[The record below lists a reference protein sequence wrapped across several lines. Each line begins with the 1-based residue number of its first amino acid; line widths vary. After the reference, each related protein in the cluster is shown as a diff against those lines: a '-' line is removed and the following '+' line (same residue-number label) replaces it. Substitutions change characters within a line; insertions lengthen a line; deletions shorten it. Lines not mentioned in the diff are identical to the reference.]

1 MYIIGTQDGQPNTS
15 TVSFVRPGDPEHPT
29 DPNYETIELS
39 GTMAQVHLVKLRAD
53 AFVVSDTSGNV
64 GYVREVQKISY
75 ADQDVLIS
83 TVPVTGNVDLA
94 LTQIYLAAF
103 RRAPETAGYN
113 YWLGEEHAR
122 GIIGTADT
130 IFSIESVQKI
140 YPTTMTSSEFV
151 TEIYHNVFDRL
162 PDAEGLN
169 YWTDQLNNKSRGQ
182 LVLDIT
188 TAAVGTPE
196 GTPGKDFFENRLD
209 WSLYAV
215 GYQQTHTEMTPEHL
229 IGLTDSVGENPA
241 TTLKL
246 VGQGEAGVL
255 V

>member
-1 MYIIGTQDGQPNTS
+1 MYIIGTKDGQPSNS
-15 TVSFVRPGDPEHPT
+15 TVTFVRPSDPLRPT
-29 DPNYETIELS
+29 DPNLETIELS
-39 GTMAQVHLVKLRAD
+39 ETMAQIHLVKLRTD
-53 AFVVSDTSGNV
+53 AFVVSDAAGVV

-75 ADQDVLIS
+75 ADQDVLLS

-103 RRAPETAGYN
+103 RRAPETSGYN
-113 YWLGEEHAR
+113 YWAGEEKSR
-122 GIIGTADT
+122 GVVGTADT
-130 IFSIESVQKI
+130 IFNIESVQKI
-140 YPTTMTSSEFV
+140 YPSSMTGTQFV
-151 TEIYHNVFDRL
+151 TEIYRNVFNRA

-169 YWTDQLNNKSRGQ
+169 YWSTQLNNTSRGQ
-182 LVLDIT
+182 LVLNIA

-196 GTPGKDFFENRLD
+196 GTLGKDFFENRLD

-215 GYQQTHTEMTPEHL
+215 GYQQTHTEMTPERL
-229 IGLTDSVGENPA
+229 TTLTDSVGENPM